1 MLVVMAFVV
10 TAAGCDV
17 ARTGSRCR
25 GSGFARDGGW
35 VLQCRQNRYRRIM
48 TVADYLHTL
57 KAVQDR
63 QRSRVGR
70 AATFRGLGAWVDVYD
85 WSPSWL
91 AYKSPGSTPPFTLAR
106 IDRMANAGVQVLYLQ
121 TAKTPLGDPLDGS
134 LARSIVNRAHARG
147 LRVVG
152 WYLPTHASNPIDVAH
167 LEATLA
173 LGVDGVALD
182 IEDRSTVADLDLRNA
197 RLVDLAHWFRA
208 VHPTT
213 PFAAIVLPP
222 VVTEVINPLF
232 WPKFPWAALRDT
244 FDAWMPMSYWSN
256 RTAAS
261 GYRDGYRYTAENI
274 DRVRSDLGMPD
285 ALVHPIGGISN
296 EITLADVDGFV
307 RASRERGAIG
317 ASLYDDGVGTLEQYQ
332 HLASMRRP

>member
-1 MLVVMAFVV
+1 
-10 TAAGCDV
+10 
-17 ARTGSRCR
+17 
-25 GSGFARDGGW
+25 
-35 VLQCRQNRYRRIM
+35 M
-48 TVADYLHTL
+48 TVADYLHAL
-57 KAVQDR
+57 KAVQDAHA
-63 QRSRVGR
+63 SRLGR

-85 WSPSWL
+85 WSPTWVH
-91 AYKSPGSTPPFTLAR
+91 YKSPGSTPPFTLSR
-106 IDRMANAGVQVLYLQ
+106 IDRMADAGVQVLFLQ
-121 TAKTPLGDPLDGS
+121 TAKTPFGDPLDGA

-182 IEDRSTVADLDLRNA
+182 IEDRSTVPDLDLRNA

-208 VHPTT
+208 VHPRT

-222 VVTEVINPLF
+222 VATEVINPFL

-244 FDAWMPMSYWSN
+244 FDAWMPMGYWSN

-274 DRVRSDLGMPD
+274 DRLRADLGMRD
-285 ALVHPIGGISN
+285 AYVHAIGGISN
-296 EITLADVDGFV
+296 DISLTDVDGFV
-307 RASRERGAIG
+307 RAARERGAIG
-317 ASLYDDGVGTLEQYQ
+317 ASLYDDNAGTPDQYA
-332 HLASMRRP
+332 HLAPMRRP